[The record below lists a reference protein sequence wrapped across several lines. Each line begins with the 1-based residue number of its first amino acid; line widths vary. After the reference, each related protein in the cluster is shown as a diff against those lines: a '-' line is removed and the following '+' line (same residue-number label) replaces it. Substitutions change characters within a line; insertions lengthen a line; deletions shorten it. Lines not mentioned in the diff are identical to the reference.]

1 MTTKSPTVGD
11 RVLYTLGPGDVRLI
25 DEQSPM
31 VVDGHQVRNSVHE
44 GDVYPADVIRV
55 WSAES
60 GCANLRVLLDGR
72 ADYWAT
78 SRAWDNPE
86 VDWTP
91 RYSPTPDHDGPGHA
105 GGTWHWPERV

>member
-1 MTTKSPTVGD
+1 MSMKIPAVGD
-11 RVLYTLGPGDVRLI
+11 RVLYTLGPGDVTLI
-25 DEQSPM
+25 NEQSPA
-31 VVDGHQVRNSVHE
+31 VVDGKLVRNSVDE

-55 WSAES
+55 WSTES

-72 ADYWAT
+72 AEYWAT

-91 RYSPTPDHDGPGHA
+91 RYSPTPDHEGPGYA
-105 GGTWHWPERV
+105 GGTWHWPERA